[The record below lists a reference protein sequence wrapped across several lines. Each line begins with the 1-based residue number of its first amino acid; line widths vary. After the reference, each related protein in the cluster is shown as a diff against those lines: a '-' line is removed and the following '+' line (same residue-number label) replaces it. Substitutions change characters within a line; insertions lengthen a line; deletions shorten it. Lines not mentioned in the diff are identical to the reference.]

1 MQGAILAN
9 RYLLAEPIGFGGMGA
24 VYRAT
29 DLRTGGPVAVK
40 LLHATLA
47 QDPGYVRRLRRE
59 AELAASL
66 TSPRVVRVIDVDTDA
81 STPFLVMEFV
91 PGPTLGELVRESG
104 RLPPDE
110 ALRIA
115 IEVGRALAAA
125 QAAGIVHRDLKPD
138 NIKIVDGQ
146 VKVLDF
152 GIARLALADGPTITG
167 EYLGTP
173 EYSAPEQLDG
183 RGDIRSDIYAL
194 GVILFRLVEGDLPFT
209 GPTPFAVLQQHLS
222 APVPAMQLAPPR
234 LAVVVRRCLEKR
246 PEDRYQTPEELIAAL
261 QAAQATVSAPPL
273 AAPPG
278 GPIAPAEP
286 EPDPA
291 AASPARSARTR
302 RLERGGG
309 RPPARATTAATVA
322 APTGRPPRRAPG
334 RRTALMSAVAVV
346 VLAVLA
352 IAGLIAV
359 LGRGGDGE
367 EAGQVEAAGT
377 VAGGSG
383 WLRAGSA
390 RTDSGGSWRFKQ
402 TVPRDLIADGFI
414 RTRLVAGTCATAP
427 DDAVAFEGT
436 VPSDQLGRDLWEVFL
451 YPGGKATG
459 DPRFQTSGA
468 AFLQQQPNGRT
479 NVEIALDGLPPRLT
493 LNVCFRQQ

>member
-1 MQGAILAN
+1 MKGTILAN
-9 RYLLAEPIGFGGMGA
+9 RYLLAEAIGAGGMGA

-40 LLHATLA
+40 LLHPALA
-47 QDPGYVRRLRRE
+47 QGPAYVQRLRRE

-81 STPFLVMEFV
+81 SMPFLVMEFV

-104 RLPPDE
+104 RLTPDE

-115 IEVGRALAAA
+115 IEVARALAAA

-138 NIKIVDGQ
+138 NIKLADGQ

-173 EYSAPEQLDG
+173 EYSAPELLEG

-194 GVILFRLVEGDLPFT
+194 GVILFRLIEGDLPFT
-209 GPTPFAVLQQHLS
+209 GPTPFAVLQQHVA
-222 APVPAMQLAPPR
+222 APIPAMQLAPPQ
-234 LAVVVRRCLEKR
+234 LALVVRRCLEKR

-261 QAAQATVSAPPL
+261 QAAQATLSAPALGTPHVT
-273 AAPPG
+273 ASAQVQ
-278 GPIAPAEP
+278 AEP
-286 EPDPA
+286 APGSASRPGPD
-291 AASPARSARTR
+291 RSRQPTTG
-302 RLERGGG
+302 ERGTL
-309 RPPARATTAATVA
+309 ARDTAAESDTATT
-322 APTGRPPRRAPG
+322 GRGPSRISGRRA
-334 RRTALMSAVAVV
+334 ALIAAGAVV

-352 IAGLIAV
+352 VAGLLAV

-367 EAGQVEAAGT
+367 AGQIEAAST
-377 VAGGSG
+377 AAGGSG

-390 RTDSGGSWRFKQ
+390 RADSGGSWRFKQ

-414 RTRLVAGTCATAP
+414 RTRLVAGVCAAAP
-427 DDAVAFEGT
+427 DEAVAFEGT
-436 VPSDQLGRDLWEVFL
+436 VPSDQLGHDLWEVLL
-451 YPGGKATG
+451 YPAGKATG
-459 DPRFQTSGA
+459 DPRFETSGA
-468 AFLQQQPNGRT
+468 VFLRQQPNGRT